1 MRRGPLMLIALIALL
16 PFTPFA
22 SAQTPSV
29 QAPTLQERIPLAF
42 FGATTLT
49 TQVSPEVVV
58 DRVMS
63 FDRDHDGRVTRDE
76 LPDRMH
82 NLLSD
87 ATGGALD
94 SAAVRARAM
103 TAATARAAAATATGR
118 GFQGSGGYTFGD
130 QISLSTR
137 SHVEGALDDLRLP
150 ALTREQALAIVTPF
164 MAKLEADAAEALVS
178 ELHFVLTVEQLTNF
192 RAMLE
197 RQLSNPSAVPNS
209 VVRSPDG
216 KTFQVFMRGGPD
228 LTQRIKGLGL
238 PEAQTTQALA
248 AFEGFKARI
257 RPGDAERSELLA
269 QLKDVLNDEERDNF
283 RAALERRPLVKSGLP
298 GMIATVGTGAV
309 VTFERRVVPDGAI
322 DNALF
327 IMPKT
332 AAPAPQL
339 IER

>member
-1 MRRGPLMLIALIALL
+1 MRRGPLMLIALL
-16 PFTPFA
+16 PFTTFA
-22 SAQTPSV
+22 SAQTPSA
-29 QAPTLQERIPLAF
+29 QTPTPDRIPLAF
-42 FGATTLT
+42 FGSTTLT
-49 TQVSPEVVV
+49 TQVSPDVVV

-87 ATGGALD
+87 ATGGSLD
-94 SAAVRARAM
+94 SAAVRARA
-103 TAATARAAAATATGR
+103 TAATTVTGR

-137 SHVEGALDDLRLP
+137 PHVEGALDDLRLP
-150 ALTREQALAIVTPF
+150 ALTREQALAIVRPF
-164 MAKLEADAAEALVS
+164 MEKLEADATEALVS
-178 ELHFVLTVEQLTNF
+178 ELHFVLTVGQLTNF
-192 RAMLE
+192 KAMIE
-197 RQLSNPSAVPNS
+197 RQLSNSSAVSNH
-209 VVRSPDG
+209 VVRAPDG
-216 KTFQVFMRGGPD
+216 RTVQVFMRGGPD
-228 LTQRIKGLGL
+228 LTHLINGFGL
-238 PEAQTTQALA
+238 PKAQTTQALA

-257 RPGDAERSELLA
+257 RPGDAERSKLLD

-283 RAALERRPLVKSGLP
+283 RAALDRRPLVKSGLP
-298 GMIATVGTGAV
+298 GMMGMVSGA

-339 IER
+339 LEP